1 MLLDL
6 SMPRLGG
13 EEALIEMRRIEPDAR
28 ILLTSGYS
36 EDEAMHR
43 IAARRGVAFLK
54 KPYQLDE
61 LVERLEEV
69 LHLDGHPDGS

>member
-1 MLLDL
+1 
-6 SMPRLGG
+6 
-13 EEALIEMRRIEPDAR
+13 
-28 ILLTSGYS
+28 
-36 EDEAMHR
+36 MHR

-69 LHLDGHPDGS
+69 LHLDGHPDGP